1 MGTWYDFISQYGYIA
16 IIVILSLGII
26 GLPIPDEV
34 ILTYLGYIISMD
46 GMKFSITFVAAL
58 IGAVAGISISYFLGV
73 KLGEP
78 FIRRYGPKLFI
89 SDKTIDRT
97 NRLFRKYGP
106 FVLIISYFI
115 PGIRHVAAY
124 VGGITKYSFKRFM
137 IFAYVGALFWV
148 FTFIAIGRRLG
159 ENWGL
164 ISTFFHQYIWLIGG
178 LALALAAFGGL
189 YYIYRNHKF
198 NNIL

>member
-1 MGTWYDFISQYGYIA
+1 MGAWYDFISQYGYIA

-46 GMKFSITFVAAL
+46 GMKFSITFIAAL

-78 FIRRYGPKLFI
+78 FIRRYGSKLFI
-89 SDKTIDRT
+89 SDKTIERT

-137 IFAYVGALFWV
+137 VFAYAGALFWV

-159 ENWGL
+159 ENWSL
-164 ISTFFHQYIWLIGG
+164 ISTFFHQYMWLIGG

>member
-16 IIVILSLGII
+16 IIVIFSLGII

-97 NRLFRKYGP
+97 NRLFRK
-106 FVLIISYFI
+106 
-115 PGIRHVAAY
+115 
-124 VGGITKYSFKRFM
+124 
-137 IFAYVGALFWV
+137 
-148 FTFIAIGRRLG
+148 
-159 ENWGL
+159 
-164 ISTFFHQYIWLIGG
+164 
-178 LALALAAFGGL
+178 
-189 YYIYRNHKF
+189 
-198 NNIL
+198 